1 MLPGEG
7 HTNDNTNDGVRNICG
22 IAGMWR
28 RDWRTT
34 PEEIGRM
41 LDVLE
46 HRGPDG
52 EGLFVDHGVGLGM
65 RRLAIRDLCNGGQ
78 PYVSENGQV
87 IAVYNGEIYNDEEL
101 KARVRARGHQLKSEA
116 DGEVL
121 VHLYEEDGPEF
132 LTRLTGMYAIALWD
146 RRREELILAR
156 DRIGQKPLYVWEDT
170 HGLAFAS
177 EVKAFLAMDQFQPKI
192 DEEGLPSYLGHRFS
206 PAPDTLLKGV
216 TKLQPGEAMRITR
229 DGRRHRWHYWRPEFQ
244 EPSTEGSLS
253 SWAEEL
259 DATLQTVVGSHL
271 ASDVPLGLFLSGG
284 LDSSLLAALAGR
296 ATENAPEAWS
306 ATFPEA
312 FPGYD
317 ESAWAKRVA
326 DQFHLPFHPI
336 SVNEAITAERVRELA
351 YVLDE
356 PMGDPTVLPLDGVAR
371 AASEVT
377 TVMLSGEGADEIFGG
392 YAGYGEVAS
401 LARLR
406 YVPEAIRRWW
416 GTTGLPGAG
425 AFRRSLEAIH
435 GRYRGVGF
443 TFSPEE
449 QRVLLAP
456 DLVKPDRP
464 SSVSRYWEEHL
475 NLSDLQAMQGFDI
488 RWFLPDDVLLKADRI
503 GMHHNLEVRVPYC
516 DHRVVELALKIPL
529 ALRRQGTMDK
539 RVLRRVAEQYL
550 PRAVVY
556 RPKQG
561 FPTPLTR
568 LLVGPLYDLAYDTLT
583 SDRFR
588 ARRWFKPEAV
598 EALLGQ
604 LAGRSSGAARR
615 VYALMMLELW
625 AEELVE
631 GRRHK
636 VSRPF
641 SGRARVPSSQ

>member
-1 MLPGEG
+1 MPGDG
-7 HTNDNTNDGVRNICG
+7 HTSDDIDDGVRNICG
-22 IAGMWR
+22 IAGVWQ
-28 RDWRTT
+28 RDWGTT

-41 LDVLE
+41 LDVLQ

-52 EGLFVDHGVGLGM
+52 EGLFTDRGVGLGM

-87 IAVYNGEIYNDEEL
+87 VAVYNGEIYNDGEL
-101 KARVRARGHQLKSEA
+101 KARVRARGHRLKSEA
-116 DGEVL
+116 DGEVI
-121 VHLYEEDGPEF
+121 VHLYEDEGPAF
-132 LTRLTGMYAIALWD
+132 LTRLTGMYALAIWD

-156 DRIGQKPLYVWEDT
+156 DRIGQKPLYVYEDA

-177 EVKAFLAMDQFQPKI
+177 EIKAFLAIDHFQPI
-192 DEEGLPSYLGHRFS
+192 IEEQELSSYLGHRFS

-229 DGRRHRWHYWRPEFQ
+229 DGRRQRWHYWRPDFS
-244 EPSTEGSLS
+244 EPAHEGTLAT
-253 SWAEEL
+253 WAEEL
-259 DATLQTVVGSHL
+259 DATLETVVGSHL

-284 LDSSLLAALAGR
+284 LDSSLLAALASQN
-296 ATENAPEAWS
+296 TENAPEAWS

-317 ESAWAKRVA
+317 ESEWAKRVA
-326 DQFHLPFHPI
+326 DQFHLPLHRI
-336 SVNEAITAERVRELA
+336 EVNDVITAERVRELA

-406 YVPEAIRRWW
+406 YVPLPIRRWW
-416 GTTGLPGAG
+416 GSTGLPGAG
-425 AFRRSLEAIH
+425 AFRRSIEAIH

-449 QRVLLAP
+449 QRALLAP
-456 DLVKPDRP
+456 ELVKPDRP
-464 SSVSRYWEEHL
+464 SSVSRYWEEHQH
-475 NLSDLQAMQGFDI
+475 LSDLQAMQGFDV

-516 DHRVVELALKIPL
+516 DHRVVELAMKIPL
-529 ALRRQGTMDK
+529 ALRRQGPVDK
-539 RVLRRVAEQYL
+539 RVLRRVAERYL
-550 PRAVVY
+550 PRPVVY

-588 ARRWFKPEAV
+588 ARGWFKPEAV

-625 AEELVE
+625 TQELVE
-631 GRRHK
+631 HGRQK
-636 VSRPF
+636 VTRPLSR
-641 SGRARVPSSQ
+641 RTTMRLNQ